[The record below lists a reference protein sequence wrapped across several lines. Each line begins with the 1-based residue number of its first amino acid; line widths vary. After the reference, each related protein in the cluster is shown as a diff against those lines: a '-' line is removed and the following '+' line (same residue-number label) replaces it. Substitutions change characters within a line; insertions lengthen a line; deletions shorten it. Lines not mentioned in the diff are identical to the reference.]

1 MYVDLPYTWEGDEG
15 VIQQLVF
22 EDKDAFETFKEK
34 LLDYKNTPDGSS
46 KENGK
51 GALLKLRAVK
61 MGNGAWDACI
71 RSGENGS
78 LLATVGLGNYSSPG
92 EALGFCF
99 SYVHENRDEF
109 GLGRDG

>member
-1 MYVDLPYTWEGDEG
+1 MYVDLPYAWEGDEG

-22 EDKDAFETFKEK
+22 EDKDAFEAFKEK
-34 LLDYKNTPDGSS
+34 LPDYKNTPDGSS

-51 GALLKLRAVK
+51 GALLKLRAVR
-61 MGNGAWDACI
+61 MGDGRWEACI

-78 LLATVGLGNYSSPG
+78 LLVALGRWYSSPG

-99 SYVHENRDEF
+99 SHVHENRDEF
-109 GLGRDG
+109 GLGRDGK